1 MAKYTLNVFE
11 LVNAGFD
18 FGLDEYPIFDEEYR
32 PVLNKVIID
41 HFYMYE
47 IGFETP
53 MLFRHYLKS
62 QMDLIMPKYNAMF
75 KAQLQMLEN
84 PLGNV
89 DLTETLQRN
98 VNGSG
103 TSESNNNANSKNL
116 FQDTPQGE
124 ITQTAIDEQQWATNL
139 NLNKSNVNGN
149 TESHTNTA
157 ENYTK
162 RIVGN
167 NGRRYNAEIY
177 EKLTKGF
184 VSVNMLIVNDLENL
198 FMGVL

>member
-11 LVNAGFD
+11 LINAGFD
-18 FGLDEYPIFDEEYR
+18 FGLQDYPIFDEDYR
-32 PVLNKVIID
+32 PVLNKTILD

-53 MLFRHYLKS
+53 ALFKKYLNN

-75 KAQLQMLEN
+75 KAQLQMLDN

-89 DLTETLQRN
+89 DLTETLNRN
-98 VNGSG
+98 VNGNG
-103 TSESNNNANSKNL
+103 QSNSTTNTNSKNL
-116 FQDTPQGE
+116 FQDTPQGK
-124 ITQTAIDEQQWATNL
+124 ITQTDIDEQTWATNL
-139 NLNKSNVNGN
+139 NLNKGDSNGNVN
-149 TESHTNTA
+149 TISNTA

-162 RIVGN
+162 HIIGN
-167 NGRRYNAEIY
+167 NGRKYNAEIY
-177 EKLTKGF
+177 DKLTRSF
-184 VSVNMLIVNDLENL
+184 VSVNMLIVNDLEDL